1 MEKEIPFEEC
11 IVDLGNKPAHFTSM
25 YSSVHPDTL
34 ARAKVPILE
43 LGSPGAAGYFKLT
56 ESGVVTGRGAELRP
70 TSAKAEASAR
80 LFVQMFMEQLAG
92 LSFSMMAA
100 GTAEQAAMRLKE
112 LLKGMKTVD
121 ATLRMYGNEVP
132 FGAQCCG

>member
-1 MEKEIPFEEC
+1 MPR
-11 IVDLGNKPAHFTSM
+11 LGTCRPSAHW
-25 YSSVHPDTL
+25 
-34 ARAKVPILE
+34 A
-43 LGSPGAAGYFKLT
+43 
-56 ESGVVTGRGAELRP
+56 GRGAELRP